1 MILVDTGPLVALF
14 NPKDNYH
21 SRCIS
26 VLKTIREPLL
36 STVFVLT
43 EALHLLTPGSKAAL
57 ALGAFVQKKG
67 ITICSLDDESLKI
80 ALLLMEKYADNPMD
94 LADASLVAVAQM
106 LDVQRIFTIDRN
118 DFLTYRIASGYGFK
132 SFELVN

>member
-1 MILVDTGPLVALF
+1 MGKL
-14 NPKDNYH
+14 
-21 SRCIS
+21 IS
-26 VLKTIREPLL
+26 GNHLKTIREPLL
-36 STVFVLT
+36 STVCVLT
-43 EALHLLTPGSKAAL
+43 EAFHLLTPGSKAAL

>member
-1 MILVDTGPLVALF
+1 
-14 NPKDNYH
+14 
-21 SRCIS
+21 
-26 VLKTIREPLL
+26 
-36 STVFVLT
+36 
-43 EALHLLTPGSKAAL
+43 
-57 ALGAFVQKKG
+57 
-67 ITICSLDDESLKI
+67 
-80 ALLLMEKYADNPMD
+80 MEKYADNPMD